1 MVKKTRKLG
10 QNNRRLMFRSRSYNN
25 SPKRPIFTMADAR
38 DLDNKIRRGNRLT
51 PISTKE
57 LYNNNNGLN
66 NNRDYVQ
73 ELIYERQ
80 FGKPVNLNLVNRQ
93 ILMSSSL
100 NDIMLYLNNK
110 QKRTLN
116 SLVNSVLIN
125 QKNKIKKM
133 YRSKKLSNNNYQA
146 IKSFI
151 N

>member
-1 MVKKTRKLG
+1 MAKKTKKVG

-25 SPKRPIFTMADAR
+25 SPQRPAFTMANR
-38 DLDNKIRRGNRLT
+38 RSLENKMKRGNRIT
-51 PISTKE
+51 PIQSRD
-57 LYNNNNGLN
+57 LYNNNTLLDS
-66 NNRDYVQ
+66 RDYVQ
-73 ELIYERQ
+73 ELKYERQ
-80 FGKPVNLNLVNRQ
+80 FGKPVNLNLVNRE

-110 QKRTLN
+110 QKRMLN
-116 SLVNSVLIN
+116 SLVNSVLNN

>member
-10 QNNRRLMFRSRSYNN
+10 ESNRRLMFRSRSYNN
-25 SPKRPIFTMADAR
+25 SPQRPAFTMANR
-38 DLDNKIRRGNRLT
+38 RSLENKMKRGNRIT
-51 PISTKE
+51 PIQSRD
-57 LYNNNNGLN
+57 LYNNNTLLD
-66 NNRDYVQ
+66 NRDYVQ
-73 ELIYERQ
+73 ELKYERQ

-110 QKRTLN
+110 QKRMLN
-116 SLVNSVLIN
+116 SLVNSVLNN